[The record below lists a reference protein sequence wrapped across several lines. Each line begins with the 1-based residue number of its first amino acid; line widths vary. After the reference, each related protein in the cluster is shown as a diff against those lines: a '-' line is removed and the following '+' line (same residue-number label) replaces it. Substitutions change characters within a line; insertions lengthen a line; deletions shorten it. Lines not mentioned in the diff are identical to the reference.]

1 MLHRMQANPCDSVM
15 AHHALDRYTGQGL
28 CRQCGRCAALCS
40 TKCMLHSMQEQVN
53 PCEHVMA
60 RHALYRYT
68 DQVLCWHLWP
78 LCSLVFYQMHDAF
91 YAGASAV
98 LGFIAIVLAFWLP
111 PATPHG
117 FVIFMVI
124 FALGELAIF
133 AGTAPSGAVK

>member
-1 MLHRMQANPCDSVM
+1 MLQQAANLARQVFLNPHGYFV
-15 AHHALDRYTGQGL
+15 AH
-28 CRQCGRCAALCS
+28 
-40 TKCMLHSMQEQVN
+40 
-53 PCEHVMA
+53 
-60 RHALYRYT
+60 HALYRYT
-68 DQVLCWHLWP
+68 GQELCWHLWP
-78 LCSLVFYQMHDAF
+78 MCSLVFYQMRVAF

-117 FVIFMVI
+117 FIIFMVI